1 MRLSVTELNNQIKA
15 IIENHFELI
24 EVEAEISQV
33 TYHHTGHIYFS
44 IKDEN
49 SMLNCAMWKSS
60 VRNLKFKLE
69 NGQKVIIYGALNVYT
84 PRGEYKLIAQKITP
98 SGVGDLQFAYEQLK
112 KELLNKGYFAPE
124 LKKSLPKFPTNVAI
138 ITANPSAALSDML
151 KIASKRWPLVK
162 FYIYN
167 SLMQGENAKFD
178 VARNIELAD
187 KNNHEVIVIARGGGS
202 LEDLWSFNTIEVAEA
217 IYKAKTP
224 IISAIGHEVDVMI
237 SDYVAD
243 MRASTPSNAMEI
255 LLPDINE
262 HLFML
267 DDMIKNFDY
276 KISHIIHKKE
286 NELNNI
292 KKLYQINSIE
302 SQFKMKFEEL
312 AVLKKNFNSKL
323 ENILRKKEL
332 DIPKKEEFNKKIEN
346 IIYSKNIM
354 LNRLENFDAQIERVL
369 KNKQNELRNLQ
380 NSFELSNPQKR
391 EKFGFVEITKNKQK
405 VDLAEL
411 KKDDV
416 INISNTKIKLD
427 AKII

>member
-1 MRLSVTELNNQIKA
+1 MRLNVTELNNQIKT
-15 IIENHFELI
+15 IVETHFELI

-49 SMLNCAMWKSS
+49 SMLNCAMWKSN
-60 VRNLKFKLE
+60 VRNLKFRLE
-69 NGQKVIIYGALNVYT
+69 QGQKVIIYGALSVYT
-84 PRGEYKLIAQKITP
+84 PRGEYKLIASKITP

-112 KELLNKGYFAPE
+112 KELQNKGYFE
-124 LKKSLPKFPTNVAI
+124 KNKTLPKFPLNVAI

-167 SLMQGENAKFD
+167 SLMQGENAKYD
-178 VARNIELAD
+178 IAKNIELAD
-187 KNNHEVIVIARGGGS
+187 TNNHEVIVIARGGGS

-217 IYKAKTP
+217 IYKSKTP

-243 MRASTPSNAMEI
+243 IRASTPSNAMEI

-262 HLFML
+262 HFFMI
-267 DDMIKNFDY
+267 DEMFKNFEY
-276 KISHIIHKKE
+276 KISNILHKKE

-292 KKLYQINSIE
+292 KKLYKINSIE

-312 AVLKKNFNSKL
+312 EVITRNFNA
-323 ENILRKKEL
+323 
-332 DIPKKEEFNKKIEN
+332 KIEN
-346 IIYSKNIM
+346 ILQKKEIDIIKKEQFNQKIENLIDNKNIM
-354 LNRLENFDAQIERVL
+354 LNRLQEFEIKIKQIVNKKENEIENL
-369 KNKQNELRNLQ
+369 KKN
-380 NSFELSNPQKR
+380 FELSNPKNR
-391 EKFGFVEITKNKQK
+391 EKYGFVEITQNDKKI
-405 VDLAEL
+405 DLTNL
-411 KKDDV
+411 KKDDI
-416 INISNTKIKLD
+416 INISNTIKKLD
-427 AKII
+427 AKIL

>member
-1 MRLSVTELNNQIKA
+1 MRLSVTQLNNQIKA
-15 IIENHFELI
+15 IVENHFEMI
-24 EVEAEISQV
+24 EIEAEISQV

-49 SMLNCAMWKSS
+49 SMLNCAMWRSS
-60 VRNLKFKLE
+60 VRNLKFRLE
-69 NGQKVIIYGALNVYT
+69 NGMKVIIYGALNVYT
-84 PRGEYKLIAQKITP
+84 PRGEYKLIATKITP

-112 KELLNKGYFAPE
+112 KELQQKGYFNKNK
-124 LKKSLPKFPTNVAI
+124 LLPKFPTNVAI

-178 VARNIELAD
+178 VAKNIELAD

-217 IYKAKTP
+217 IFRAKTP

-243 MRASTPSNAMEI
+243 VRASTPSNAMEI
-255 LLPDINE
+255 LLPDMNE
-262 HLFML
+262 HLFMM
-267 DDMIKNFDY
+267 DDMMKNFDY

-302 SQFKMKFEEL
+302 AQFKMKFEEL
-312 AVLKKNFNSKL
+312 SAMKLNFNS
-323 ENILRKKEL
+323 
-332 DIPKKEEFNKKIEN
+332 KIEN
-346 IIYSKNIM
+346 IIRK
-354 LNRLENFDAQIERVL
+354 
-369 KNKQNELRNLQ
+369 KEL
-380 NSFELSNPQKR
+380 
-391 EKFGFVEITKNKQK
+391 
-405 VDLAEL
+405 
-411 KKDDV
+411 
-416 INISNTKIKLD
+416 
-427 AKII
+427 

>member
-15 IIENHFELI
+15 LVENHFELI

-49 SMLNCAMWKSS
+49 SMLNCAMWRSS

-69 NGQKVIIYGALNVYT
+69 SGQKVIIYGALNVYT
-84 PRGEYKLIAQKITP
+84 PRGEYKLIATKITP

-112 KELLNKGYFAPE
+112 KELQQKGYFAPE
-124 LKKSLPKFPTNVAI
+124 LKKPLPKFPTNVAI

-178 VARNIELAD
+178 VAKNIELAD

-243 MRASTPSNAMEI
+243 VRASTPSNAMEI

-267 DDMIKNFDY
+267 DDMMINFHY
-276 KISHIIHKKE
+276 KINHILNKKE

-302 SQFKMKFEEL
+302 SQFRIKFEEL
-312 AVLKKNFNSKL
+312 NALKLNFNSKI
-323 ENILRKKEL
+323 ENIIRKKEL
-332 DIPKKEEFNKKIEN
+332 QIPKKEEFNQKIEN

-354 LNRLENFDAQIERVL
+354 LNRLQQFDEKIEKIL
-369 KNKQNELRNLQ
+369 KNKESEINNLK
-380 NSFELSNPQKR
+380 NSFEILNPKKR
-391 EKFGFVEITKNKQK
+391 EKYGFVEISKNNKK
-405 VDLAEL
+405 VNLDQLNSGDNVEL
-411 KKDDV
+411 
-416 INISNTKIKLD
+416 SNTTKKLL
-427 AKII
+427 AKIL